1 MKSKRISAG
10 YRENCGGRLRS
21 LSTGLR
27 SKFKSL
33 AESHLYEELRERL
46 FGSTPL
52 LSEEEEEDK
61 KKAA

>member
-10 YRENCGGRLRS
+10 YRENCGGSLRS
-21 LSTGLR
+21 LSSELR
-27 SKFKSL
+27 SKFRNL

-46 FGSTPL
+46 FGPPSVPIA
-52 LSEEEEEDK
+52 EDK

>member
-10 YRENCGGRLRS
+10 YRENCGGRLCN

-33 AESHLYEELRERL
+33 AESHLYEELCERL
-46 FGSTPL
+46 FGQSPL
-52 LSEEEEEDK
+52 PHADDK

>member
-21 LSTGLR
+21 LSSGLR
-27 SKFKSL
+27 SKFRSL

-46 FGSTPL
+46 FGQASVPIA
-52 LSEEEEEDK
+52 EDK